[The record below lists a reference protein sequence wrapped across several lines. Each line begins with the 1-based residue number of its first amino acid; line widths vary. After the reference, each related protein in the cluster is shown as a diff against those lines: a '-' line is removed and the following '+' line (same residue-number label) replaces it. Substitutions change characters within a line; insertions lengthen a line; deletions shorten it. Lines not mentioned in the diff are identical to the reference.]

1 MSNDFEKMA
10 NELQASIMEDARKV
24 YSEKVIDRWLN
35 PRNLG
40 KIRNPDG
47 FAKIK
52 GPCGDTMQISFK
64 VKNGRFSK
72 IKFMTD
78 GCASSIAAG
87 SMATELAQGKKILEA
102 VQINQQ
108 MILEALDG
116 LPEESVHCA
125 LLASNTLHEALKK
138 YFDANK
144 NDSVKQRD
152 KDINRRGRIEDA
164 NL

>member
-1 MSNDFEKMA
+1 MSNDFQKTA
-10 NELQASIMEDARKV
+10 DELQASIMENARKI
-24 YSEKVIDRWLN
+24 YSEKVIERWLN

-64 VKNGRFSK
+64 VKDRRLSK

-87 SMATELAQGKKILEA
+87 SMATELAQGKKIEEA
-102 VQINQQ
+102 SEISQQ
-108 MILEALDG
+108 MILNALDD

-125 LLASNTLHEALKK
+125 LLASNTLREAIKN
-138 YFDANK
+138 YFDSK
-144 NDSVKQRD
+144 RNDSVEQQNK
-152 KDINRRGRIEDA
+152 E
-164 NL
+164 

>member
-10 NELQASIMEDARKV
+10 NELQAAIMEDARKV
-24 YSEKVIDRWLN
+24 YSEKVIERWLN

-64 VKNGRFSK
+64 VKDGRLSK
-72 IKFMTD
+72 IKFVTD

-87 SMATELAQGKKILEA
+87 SMTTELAQRKKIEEA
-102 VQINQQ
+102 AEISPQ
-108 MILEALDG
+108 MILEALEG

-125 LLASNTLHEALKK
+125 LLASNTLREAIKN
-138 YFDANK
+138 YFDSK
-144 NDSVKQRD
+144 RNDSVKQRD
-152 KDINRRGRIEDA
+152 EDIDTRGG
-164 NL
+164 

>member
-1 MSNDFEKMA
+1 MPNDFEKA
-10 NELQASIMEDARKV
+10 ADELQALIMEDARKV
-24 YSEKVIDRWLN
+24 YSEKVIERWLN

-40 KIRNPDG
+40 KVRNADG

-64 VKNGRFSK
+64 VKDGRLSK

-87 SMATELAQGKKILEA
+87 SMATELAQGKKLDEA
-102 VQINQQ
+102 AEINQQ
-108 MILEALDG
+108 MILEALKG

-125 LLASNTLHEALKK
+125 LLASNTLKEAIKN
-138 YFDANK
+138 YFNSK
-144 NDSVKQRD
+144 RSDSVKHWD
-152 KDINRRGRIEDA
+152 EGIDTRGG
-164 NL
+164 

>member
-1 MSNDFEKMA
+1 MSDDFEKMA
-10 NELQASIMEDARKV
+10 DELQESIMEDARKV
-24 YSEKVIDRWLN
+24 YSEKVIKRWLN

-64 VKNGRFSK
+64 VKDGRLSK

-87 SMATELAQGKKILEA
+87 SMATELAQGKKIEE
-102 VQINQQ
+102 VVEISQQ
-108 MILEALDG
+108 MILEALKG

-125 LLASNTLHEALKK
+125 LLASNTLKEAIKNCLDRKR
-138 YFDANK
+138 
-144 NDSVKQRD
+144 NDSVK
-152 KDINRRGRIEDA
+152 
-164 NL
+164 

>member
-1 MSNDFEKMA
+1 MSNDFEKTA
-10 NELQASIMEDARKV
+10 NELQESIMEDAKKI
-24 YSEKVIDRWLN
+24 YSEKVIERWLN

-64 VKNGRFSK
+64 VKDGRLSK

-87 SMATELAQGKKILEA
+87 SMATELAQGKKIEEA
-102 VQINQQ
+102 AEISQQ
-108 MILEALDG
+108 MILEALKG

-125 LLASNTLHEALKK
+125 LLASNTLKEAIKNYCDSK
-138 YFDANK
+138 RNDRVMQRNK
-144 NDSVKQRD
+144 GDN
-152 KDINRRGRIEDA
+152 GE
-164 NL
+164 L

>member
-1 MSNDFEKMA
+1 MSSDLQKTV
-10 NELQASIMEDARKV
+10 NELQESIMEDARNT
-24 YSEKVIDRWLN
+24 YSEKVIERWLN

-40 KIRNPDG
+40 KIRKPDG

-64 VKNGRFSK
+64 VKDGRLSK

-87 SMATELAQGKKILEA
+87 SMATELAQGKKVEEA
-102 VQINQQ
+102 AEISQQ
-108 MILEALDG
+108 MILEALKG

-125 LLASNTLHEALKK
+125 LLASNTLKEAIRN
-138 YFDANK
+138 YFDSK
-144 NDSVKQRD
+144 RNDSVKQRD
-152 KDINRRGRIEDA
+152 KE
-164 NL
+164 

>member
-1 MSNDFEKMA
+1 MSNDFEKTA
-10 NELQASIMEDARKV
+10 NELQESIMEDAKKI
-24 YSEKVIDRWLN
+24 YSEKVIEQWLN

-64 VKNGRFSK
+64 VKDGRFSK

-87 SMATELAQGKKILEA
+87 SMATELAQGKKIEEA
-102 VQINQQ
+102 AEISQQ
-108 MILEALDG
+108 MVLEALKG

-125 LLASNTLHEALKK
+125 LLASNTLKEAIKNYCDSK
-138 YFDANK
+138 RNDRVMQRNK
-144 NDSVKQRD
+144 GDN
-152 KDINRRGRIEDA
+152 GE
-164 NL
+164 L

>member
-1 MSNDFEKMA
+1 MSNDFEKTA
-10 NELQASIMEDARKV
+10 NELQESIMKDAKKI
-24 YSEKVIDRWLN
+24 YSEKVIERWLN

-64 VKNGRFSK
+64 VKDGRLSK
-72 IKFMTD
+72 IKLMTD

-87 SMATELAQGKKILEA
+87 SMAAELAQGKKIEEA
-102 VQINQQ
+102 AEISQQ
-108 MILEALDG
+108 MILEALKG

-125 LLASNTLHEALKK
+125 LLASNTLKEAIKDYLNSKGEDPLK
-138 YFDANK
+138 DR
-144 NDSVKQRD
+144 VK
-152 KDINRRGRIEDA
+152 G
-164 NL
+164 

>member
-1 MSNDFEKMA
+1 MSNDFEKTVK
-10 NELQASIMEDARKV
+10 ELQESIMEDARKI
-24 YSEKVIDRWLN
+24 YSGKVIERWLN

-64 VKNGRFSK
+64 VKDGRLSK
-72 IKFMTD
+72 IEFKTD

-87 SMATELAQGKKILEA
+87 SMATELAQGKKPEEA
-102 VQINQQ
+102 AEISQQ
-108 MILEALDG
+108 MILDALDS

-125 LLASNTLHEALKK
+125 LLASNTLKK
-138 YFDANK
+138 AIRNYFDSK
-144 NDSVKQRD
+144 RNDSVKQRD
-152 KDINRRGRIEDA
+152 KE
-164 NL
+164 